1 MSSESNLT
9 SRFQKGQ
16 KKSPEE
22 IKKRE
27 ETKRV
32 NKAIKNLVYEQ
43 LKQDLL
49 NGDSAK
55 QKPYYQTFLNN
66 YLKQALKD
74 PNGRPATTIAS
85 MIFTPDIL
93 TALDASHEREMAND
107 INFALYKL
115 NEDYFQEQRDVLV
128 EINHSKK
135 ILVCCSRRAG
145 KCFGKGTKIRLFDG
159 TIKNVEDIRVGD
171 IVLDYNG
178 NPTEV
183 SSTTSGT
190 DKMYLVKDTSLSNN
204 MEFVCNEPHIL
215 TIKCSRND
223 QTRKHNSPY
232 KKGEIYDIPLVDF
245 LKLPKYE
252 QKRFS
257 LFRASIEY
265 EEKEHLIDPY
275 LLGLWLGDGNKE
287 CPRITVCGDEKDLCN
302 YLSNNYNCSI
312 SLSNGKSLNV
322 YGYYIKG
329 IKQFFKELNL
339 LYNKHIPFEYLHDS
353 KRNRLKLLAGL
364 IDSDGY
370 KPKRKNMLEFC
381 NTNKTLID
389 NVIELCNSLGFK
401 TSVRTKIP
409 TMYGKKCS
417 RCWTITIKGKLS
429 NIPNVVKRKHCE
441 DSKQDTCNNFT
452 INYLG
457 INTYYGFTLKGNK
470 RFCLEDYTVVH
481 NTEMTSGAIVK
492 SALKNP
498 GSRIIYIN
506 LTFKNAVKQIWDK
519 VIKASEDTG
528 LQIEKSSKNDGE
540 IEWVNGSS
548 LRIKGNSNNA
558 EADTLRGE
566 SKVSLVIIDEAFHQ
580 KNMEYAINEVIMP
593 FLADLGDKATILCT
607 GTPPRIPHT
616 YMEKLWSKDKTWRH
630 YHWTAENNP
639 HIPNFEKFIEEVCKA
654 KGLTKEAPFI
664 QREYYGVI
672 GAYDTE
678 AMVFK
683 NYQTYTELPASFT
696 ANRIAIGCDWGFS
709 DYNSIITVAYNT
721 QSGEA
726 YIIEEKKFNKA
737 TVTEIITEVKKS
749 YEAAKNRFGIDDI
762 QILCDTNEQSITY
775 ELYANQH
782 LPAYNAYKY
791 DKASAIAQLSDWLRS
806 GKIKVN
812 ANDIYLKDEFERT
825 LYKRDEDD
833 DSILPEIDDD
843 IFHPDAIMALLYAS
857 RTIAFDMG
865 DKWQIDGVNTGGES
879 TNKKEGW

>member
-1 MSSESNLT
+1 MNSESNLT

-49 NGDSAK
+49 NGDNAK

-74 PNGRPATTIAS
+74 PNGRPATTVAS

-145 KCFGKGTKIRLFDG
+145 K
-159 TIKNVEDIRVGD
+159 
-171 IVLDYNG
+171 
-178 NPTEV
+178 
-183 SSTTSGT
+183 S
-190 DKMYLVKDTSLSNN
+190 
-204 MEFVCNEPHIL
+204 
-215 TIKCSRND
+215 
-223 QTRKHNSPY
+223 
-232 KKGEIYDIPLVDF
+232 
-245 LKLPKYE
+245 
-252 QKRFS
+252 
-257 LFRASIEY
+257 
-265 EEKEHLIDPY
+265 
-275 LLGLWLGDGNKE
+275 
-287 CPRITVCGDEKDLCN
+287 
-302 YLSNNYNCSI
+302 
-312 SLSNGKSLNV
+312 
-322 YGYYIKG
+322 
-329 IKQFFKELNL
+329 FFC
-339 LYNKHIPFEYLHDS
+339 
-353 KRNRLKLLAGL
+353 A
-364 IDSDGY
+364 
-370 KPKRKNMLEFC
+370 
-381 NTNKTLID
+381 
-389 NVIELCNSLGFK
+389 
-401 TSVRTKIP
+401 
-409 TMYGKKCS
+409 
-417 RCWTITIKGKLS
+417 
-429 NIPNVVKRKHCE
+429 
-441 DSKQDTCNNFT
+441 
-452 INYLG
+452 
-457 INTYYGFTLKGNK
+457 
-470 RFCLEDYTVVH
+470 
-481 NTEMTSGAIVK
+481 GAIVK

-506 LTFKNAVKQIWDK
+506 LTFKNAVKQIWDN
-519 VIKASEDTG
+519 VIKASEAVG
-528 LQIEKSSKNDGE
+528 LQIDKSSKNDGE

-566 SKVSLVIIDEAFHQ
+566 SKVSLVVIDEAFHQ

-616 YMEKLWSKDKTWRH
+616 YMEKLWNNDKTWRH

-639 HIPNFEKFIEEVCKA
+639 HVPDFEKFIEEVCKA
-654 KGLTKEAPFI
+654 KGLTKDAPFI

-683 NYQTYTELPASFT
+683 NYQSYTELPTSFT

-726 YIIEEKKFNKA
+726 YVIEEKKFNKA
-737 TVTEIITEVKKS
+737 TVSEIIAEVKRS

>member
-135 ILVCCSRRAG
+135 ILVCCSSRAG
-145 KCFGKGTKIRLFDG
+145 KS
-159 TIKNVEDIRVGD
+159 
-171 IVLDYNG
+171 Y
-178 NPTEV
+178 
-183 SSTTSGT
+183 
-190 DKMYLVKDTSLSNN
+190 
-204 MEFVCNEPHIL
+204 
-215 TIKCSRND
+215 
-223 QTRKHNSPY
+223 
-232 KKGEIYDIPLVDF
+232 
-245 LKLPKYE
+245 
-252 QKRFS
+252 
-257 LFRASIEY
+257 
-265 EEKEHLIDPY
+265 
-275 LLGLWLGDGNKE
+275 
-287 CPRITVCGDEKDLCN
+287 
-302 YLSNNYNCSI
+302 
-312 SLSNGKSLNV
+312 
-322 YGYYIKG
+322 
-329 IKQFFKELNL
+329 
-339 LYNKHIPFEYLHDS
+339 
-353 KRNRLKLLAGL
+353 
-364 IDSDGY
+364 
-370 KPKRKNMLEFC
+370 FC
-381 NTNKTLID
+381 A
-389 NVIELCNSLGFK
+389 
-401 TSVRTKIP
+401 
-409 TMYGKKCS
+409 
-417 RCWTITIKGKLS
+417 
-429 NIPNVVKRKHCE
+429 
-441 DSKQDTCNNFT
+441 
-452 INYLG
+452 
-457 INTYYGFTLKGNK
+457 
-470 RFCLEDYTVVH
+470 
-481 NTEMTSGAIVK
+481 GAIVK

-506 LTFKNAVKQIWDK
+506 LTFKNAVKQIWDN

-528 LQIEKSSKNDGE
+528 LQIDKSSKNDGE

-616 YMEKLWSKDKTWRH
+616 YMEKLWSNDKTWRH

-654 KGLTKEAPFI
+654 KGLTKDAPFI

-683 NYQTYTELPASFT
+683 NYQTYTELPTSFT

-726 YIIEEKKFNKA
+726 YVIEEKKFNKA
-737 TVTEIITEVKKS
+737 TVSEIITEVKRS

>member
-1 MSSESNLT
+1 MNSESNLT
-9 SRFQKGQ
+9 SRFQKGH

-49 NGDSAK
+49 NGDNAK

-74 PNGRPATTIAS
+74 PNGRPATTVAS

-135 ILVCCSRRAG
+135 ILDCCSRRAG
-145 KCFGKGTKIRLFDG
+145 K
-159 TIKNVEDIRVGD
+159 
-171 IVLDYNG
+171 
-178 NPTEV
+178 
-183 SSTTSGT
+183 S
-190 DKMYLVKDTSLSNN
+190 
-204 MEFVCNEPHIL
+204 
-215 TIKCSRND
+215 
-223 QTRKHNSPY
+223 
-232 KKGEIYDIPLVDF
+232 
-245 LKLPKYE
+245 
-252 QKRFS
+252 
-257 LFRASIEY
+257 
-265 EEKEHLIDPY
+265 
-275 LLGLWLGDGNKE
+275 
-287 CPRITVCGDEKDLCN
+287 
-302 YLSNNYNCSI
+302 
-312 SLSNGKSLNV
+312 
-322 YGYYIKG
+322 
-329 IKQFFKELNL
+329 FFC
-339 LYNKHIPFEYLHDS
+339 
-353 KRNRLKLLAGL
+353 A
-364 IDSDGY
+364 
-370 KPKRKNMLEFC
+370 
-381 NTNKTLID
+381 
-389 NVIELCNSLGFK
+389 
-401 TSVRTKIP
+401 
-409 TMYGKKCS
+409 
-417 RCWTITIKGKLS
+417 
-429 NIPNVVKRKHCE
+429 
-441 DSKQDTCNNFT
+441 
-452 INYLG
+452 
-457 INTYYGFTLKGNK
+457 
-470 RFCLEDYTVVH
+470 
-481 NTEMTSGAIVK
+481 GAIVK

-506 LTFKNAVKQIWDK
+506 LTFKNAVKQIWDN
-519 VIKASEDTG
+519 VIKASEAVG
-528 LQIEKSSKNDGE
+528 LQIDKSSKNDGE

-566 SKVSLVIIDEAFHQ
+566 SKVSLVVIDEAFHQ

-616 YMEKLWSKDKTWRH
+616 YMEKLWNNDKTWRH

-639 HIPNFEKFIEEVCKA
+639 HVPDFEKFIEEVCKA
-654 KGLTKEAPFI
+654 KGLTKDAPFI

-683 NYQTYTELPASFT
+683 NYQSYTELPTSFT

-726 YIIEEKKFNKA
+726 YVIEEKKFNKA
-737 TVTEIITEVKKS
+737 TVSEIIAEVKRS

-833 DSILPEIDDD
+833 SILPEIDDD

>member
-85 MIFTPDIL
+85 MIFTPDVL

-145 KCFGKGTKIRLFDG
+145 KS
-159 TIKNVEDIRVGD
+159 
-171 IVLDYNG
+171 Y
-178 NPTEV
+178 
-183 SSTTSGT
+183 
-190 DKMYLVKDTSLSNN
+190 
-204 MEFVCNEPHIL
+204 
-215 TIKCSRND
+215 
-223 QTRKHNSPY
+223 
-232 KKGEIYDIPLVDF
+232 
-245 LKLPKYE
+245 
-252 QKRFS
+252 
-257 LFRASIEY
+257 
-265 EEKEHLIDPY
+265 
-275 LLGLWLGDGNKE
+275 
-287 CPRITVCGDEKDLCN
+287 
-302 YLSNNYNCSI
+302 
-312 SLSNGKSLNV
+312 
-322 YGYYIKG
+322 
-329 IKQFFKELNL
+329 
-339 LYNKHIPFEYLHDS
+339 
-353 KRNRLKLLAGL
+353 
-364 IDSDGY
+364 
-370 KPKRKNMLEFC
+370 FC
-381 NTNKTLID
+381 A
-389 NVIELCNSLGFK
+389 
-401 TSVRTKIP
+401 
-409 TMYGKKCS
+409 
-417 RCWTITIKGKLS
+417 
-429 NIPNVVKRKHCE
+429 
-441 DSKQDTCNNFT
+441 
-452 INYLG
+452 
-457 INTYYGFTLKGNK
+457 
-470 RFCLEDYTVVH
+470 
-481 NTEMTSGAIVK
+481 GAIVK

-506 LTFKNAVKQIWDK
+506 LTFKNAVKQIWDN
-519 VIKASEDTG
+519 VIKASEAVG
-528 LQIEKSSKNDGE
+528 LQIDKSSKNDGE

-566 SKVSLVIIDEAFHQ
+566 SKVSLVVIDEAFHQ

-616 YMEKLWSKDKTWRH
+616 YMEKLWSNDKTWRH

-639 HIPNFEKFIEEVCKA
+639 HVPDFEKFIEEVCKA
-654 KGLTKEAPFI
+654 KGLTKDAPFI

-683 NYQTYTELPASFT
+683 NYQTYTELPTSFT

-726 YIIEEKKFNKA
+726 YVIEEKKFNKA
-737 TVTEIITEVKKS
+737 TVSEIITEVKRS

>member
-1 MSSESNLT
+1 MNSENNLT

-74 PNGRPATTIAS
+74 PNGRPATTVAS

-145 KCFGKGTKIRLFDG
+145 KS
-159 TIKNVEDIRVGD
+159 
-171 IVLDYNG
+171 Y
-178 NPTEV
+178 
-183 SSTTSGT
+183 
-190 DKMYLVKDTSLSNN
+190 
-204 MEFVCNEPHIL
+204 
-215 TIKCSRND
+215 
-223 QTRKHNSPY
+223 
-232 KKGEIYDIPLVDF
+232 
-245 LKLPKYE
+245 
-252 QKRFS
+252 
-257 LFRASIEY
+257 
-265 EEKEHLIDPY
+265 
-275 LLGLWLGDGNKE
+275 
-287 CPRITVCGDEKDLCN
+287 
-302 YLSNNYNCSI
+302 
-312 SLSNGKSLNV
+312 
-322 YGYYIKG
+322 
-329 IKQFFKELNL
+329 
-339 LYNKHIPFEYLHDS
+339 
-353 KRNRLKLLAGL
+353 
-364 IDSDGY
+364 
-370 KPKRKNMLEFC
+370 FC
-381 NTNKTLID
+381 A
-389 NVIELCNSLGFK
+389 
-401 TSVRTKIP
+401 
-409 TMYGKKCS
+409 
-417 RCWTITIKGKLS
+417 
-429 NIPNVVKRKHCE
+429 
-441 DSKQDTCNNFT
+441 
-452 INYLG
+452 
-457 INTYYGFTLKGNK
+457 
-470 RFCLEDYTVVH
+470 
-481 NTEMTSGAIVK
+481 GAIVK

-506 LTFKNAVKQIWDK
+506 LTFKNAVKQIWDN
-519 VIKASEDTG
+519 VIKASEAVG
-528 LQIEKSSKNDGE
+528 LQIDKSSKNDGE

-616 YMEKLWSKDKTWRH
+616 YMEKLWSNDKTWRH

-639 HIPNFEKFIEEVCKA
+639 HVPDFEKFIEEVCKA
-654 KGLTKEAPFI
+654 KGLTKDAPFI

-683 NYQTYTELPASFT
+683 NYQSYTELPTSFT

-726 YIIEEKKFNKA
+726 YVIEEKKFNKA
-737 TVTEIITEVKKS
+737 TVSEIITEVKRS

>member
-1 MSSESNLT
+1 MSSENNLT

-74 PNGRPATTIAS
+74 PNGRPATTVAS

-145 KCFGKGTKIRLFDG
+145 KS
-159 TIKNVEDIRVGD
+159 
-171 IVLDYNG
+171 Y
-178 NPTEV
+178 
-183 SSTTSGT
+183 
-190 DKMYLVKDTSLSNN
+190 
-204 MEFVCNEPHIL
+204 
-215 TIKCSRND
+215 
-223 QTRKHNSPY
+223 
-232 KKGEIYDIPLVDF
+232 
-245 LKLPKYE
+245 
-252 QKRFS
+252 
-257 LFRASIEY
+257 
-265 EEKEHLIDPY
+265 
-275 LLGLWLGDGNKE
+275 
-287 CPRITVCGDEKDLCN
+287 
-302 YLSNNYNCSI
+302 
-312 SLSNGKSLNV
+312 
-322 YGYYIKG
+322 
-329 IKQFFKELNL
+329 
-339 LYNKHIPFEYLHDS
+339 
-353 KRNRLKLLAGL
+353 
-364 IDSDGY
+364 
-370 KPKRKNMLEFC
+370 FC
-381 NTNKTLID
+381 A
-389 NVIELCNSLGFK
+389 
-401 TSVRTKIP
+401 
-409 TMYGKKCS
+409 
-417 RCWTITIKGKLS
+417 
-429 NIPNVVKRKHCE
+429 
-441 DSKQDTCNNFT
+441 
-452 INYLG
+452 
-457 INTYYGFTLKGNK
+457 
-470 RFCLEDYTVVH
+470 
-481 NTEMTSGAIVK
+481 GAIVK

-506 LTFKNAVKQIWDK
+506 LTFKNAVKQIWDN
-519 VIKASEDTG
+519 VIKASEAVG
-528 LQIEKSSKNDGE
+528 LQIDKSSKNDGE

-616 YMEKLWSKDKTWRH
+616 YMEKLWSNDKTWRH

-639 HIPNFEKFIEEVCKA
+639 HVPDFEKFIEEVCKA
-654 KGLTKEAPFI
+654 KGLTKDAPFI

-683 NYQTYTELPASFT
+683 NYQSYTELPTSFT

-726 YIIEEKKFNKA
+726 YVIEEKKFNKA
-737 TVTEIITEVKKS
+737 TVSEIITEVKRS

-865 DKWQIDGVNTGGES
+865 DKWQIDGVNTGVES

>member
-145 KCFGKGTKIRLFDG
+145 KS
-159 TIKNVEDIRVGD
+159 
-171 IVLDYNG
+171 Y
-178 NPTEV
+178 
-183 SSTTSGT
+183 
-190 DKMYLVKDTSLSNN
+190 
-204 MEFVCNEPHIL
+204 
-215 TIKCSRND
+215 
-223 QTRKHNSPY
+223 
-232 KKGEIYDIPLVDF
+232 
-245 LKLPKYE
+245 
-252 QKRFS
+252 
-257 LFRASIEY
+257 
-265 EEKEHLIDPY
+265 
-275 LLGLWLGDGNKE
+275 
-287 CPRITVCGDEKDLCN
+287 
-302 YLSNNYNCSI
+302 
-312 SLSNGKSLNV
+312 
-322 YGYYIKG
+322 
-329 IKQFFKELNL
+329 
-339 LYNKHIPFEYLHDS
+339 
-353 KRNRLKLLAGL
+353 
-364 IDSDGY
+364 
-370 KPKRKNMLEFC
+370 FC
-381 NTNKTLID
+381 A
-389 NVIELCNSLGFK
+389 
-401 TSVRTKIP
+401 
-409 TMYGKKCS
+409 
-417 RCWTITIKGKLS
+417 
-429 NIPNVVKRKHCE
+429 
-441 DSKQDTCNNFT
+441 
-452 INYLG
+452 
-457 INTYYGFTLKGNK
+457 
-470 RFCLEDYTVVH
+470 
-481 NTEMTSGAIVK
+481 GAIVK

-506 LTFKNAVKQIWDK
+506 LTFKNAVKQIWDN

-528 LQIEKSSKNDGE
+528 LQIDKSSKNDGE

-566 SKVSLVIIDEAFHQ
+566 SKVSLVVIDEAFHQ

-616 YMEKLWSKDKTWRH
+616 YMEKLWSNDKTWRH

-654 KGLTKEAPFI
+654 KGLTKDAPFI

-683 NYQTYTELPASFT
+683 NYQTYTELPTSFT

-726 YIIEEKKFNKA
+726 YVIEEKKFNKA
-737 TVTEIITEVKKS
+737 TVSEIITEVKRS

>member
-85 MIFTPDIL
+85 MIFTPDVL

-145 KCFGKGTKIRLFDG
+145 KSYFC
-159 TIKNVEDIRVGD
+159 
-171 IVLDYNG
+171 
-178 NPTEV
+178 
-183 SSTTSGT
+183 
-190 DKMYLVKDTSLSNN
+190 
-204 MEFVCNEPHIL
+204 
-215 TIKCSRND
+215 
-223 QTRKHNSPY
+223 
-232 KKGEIYDIPLVDF
+232 
-245 LKLPKYE
+245 
-252 QKRFS
+252 
-257 LFRASIEY
+257 
-265 EEKEHLIDPY
+265 
-275 LLGLWLGDGNKE
+275 
-287 CPRITVCGDEKDLCN
+287 
-302 YLSNNYNCSI
+302 
-312 SLSNGKSLNV
+312 
-322 YGYYIKG
+322 
-329 IKQFFKELNL
+329 
-339 LYNKHIPFEYLHDS
+339 
-353 KRNRLKLLAGL
+353 AGA
-364 IDSDGY
+364 
-370 KPKRKNMLEFC
+370 
-381 NTNKTLID
+381 
-389 NVIELCNSLGFK
+389 V
-401 TSVRTKIP
+401 
-409 TMYGKKCS
+409 
-417 RCWTITIKGKLS
+417 
-429 NIPNVVKRKHCE
+429 
-441 DSKQDTCNNFT
+441 
-452 INYLG
+452 
-457 INTYYGFTLKGNK
+457 
-470 RFCLEDYTVVH
+470 
-481 NTEMTSGAIVK
+481 VK

-506 LTFKNAVKQIWDK
+506 LTFKNAVKQIWDN
-519 VIKASEDTG
+519 VIKASEAVG
-528 LQIEKSSKNDGE
+528 LQIDKSSKNDGE

-566 SKVSLVIIDEAFHQ
+566 SKVSLVVIDEAFHQ

-616 YMEKLWSKDKTWRH
+616 YMEKLWSNDKTWRH

-639 HIPNFEKFIEEVCKA
+639 HIPDFEKFIEEVCEA
-654 KGLTKEAPFI
+654 KGLTKDAPFI

-683 NYQTYTELPASFT
+683 NYQTYTELPTSFT

-726 YIIEEKKFNKA
+726 YVIEEKKFNKA
-737 TVTEIITEVKKS
+737 TVSEIITEVKRS

-775 ELYANQH
+775 ELYANQN

>member
-1 MSSESNLT
+1 MSSENNLT

-49 NGDSAK
+49 NGDNAK

-115 NEDYFQEQRDVLV
+115 NENYFQEQRDVLV

-145 KCFGKGTKIRLFDG
+145 K
-159 TIKNVEDIRVGD
+159 
-171 IVLDYNG
+171 
-178 NPTEV
+178 
-183 SSTTSGT
+183 S
-190 DKMYLVKDTSLSNN
+190 
-204 MEFVCNEPHIL
+204 
-215 TIKCSRND
+215 
-223 QTRKHNSPY
+223 
-232 KKGEIYDIPLVDF
+232 
-245 LKLPKYE
+245 
-252 QKRFS
+252 
-257 LFRASIEY
+257 
-265 EEKEHLIDPY
+265 
-275 LLGLWLGDGNKE
+275 
-287 CPRITVCGDEKDLCN
+287 
-302 YLSNNYNCSI
+302 
-312 SLSNGKSLNV
+312 
-322 YGYYIKG
+322 
-329 IKQFFKELNL
+329 FFC
-339 LYNKHIPFEYLHDS
+339 
-353 KRNRLKLLAGL
+353 A
-364 IDSDGY
+364 
-370 KPKRKNMLEFC
+370 
-381 NTNKTLID
+381 
-389 NVIELCNSLGFK
+389 
-401 TSVRTKIP
+401 
-409 TMYGKKCS
+409 
-417 RCWTITIKGKLS
+417 
-429 NIPNVVKRKHCE
+429 
-441 DSKQDTCNNFT
+441 
-452 INYLG
+452 
-457 INTYYGFTLKGNK
+457 
-470 RFCLEDYTVVH
+470 
-481 NTEMTSGAIVK
+481 GAIVK

-506 LTFKNAVKQIWDK
+506 LTFKNAIKQIWDH
-519 VIKASEDTG
+519 VIKASEAVG
-528 LQIEKSSKNDGE
+528 LQIDKSSKNDGE

-548 LRIKGNSNNA
+548 LRIKGNGNNG

-566 SKVSLVIIDEAFHQ
+566 SKVSLVVIDEAFHQ

-593 FLADLGDKATILCT
+593 FLVDLGDKSTILCT

-616 YMEKLWSKDKTWRH
+616 YMEKLWNNDKSWRH
-630 YHWTAENNP
+630 YHWTGSNNP
-639 HIPNFEKFIEEVCKA
+639 YISDFEKFIEEEVCKP
-654 KGLTKEAPFI
+654 KGLTKDAPFV

-683 NYQTYTELPASFT
+683 NYQSYTELPTSFT

-726 YIIEEKKFNKA
+726 YVIEEKKFNKA
-737 TVTEIITEVKKS
+737 TVSEIITEVKRS

-775 ELYANQH
+775 DLYANQH

-825 LYKRDEDD
+825 LYKRDEND

>member
-145 KCFGKGTKIRLFDG
+145 KS
-159 TIKNVEDIRVGD
+159 
-171 IVLDYNG
+171 Y
-178 NPTEV
+178 
-183 SSTTSGT
+183 
-190 DKMYLVKDTSLSNN
+190 
-204 MEFVCNEPHIL
+204 
-215 TIKCSRND
+215 
-223 QTRKHNSPY
+223 
-232 KKGEIYDIPLVDF
+232 
-245 LKLPKYE
+245 
-252 QKRFS
+252 
-257 LFRASIEY
+257 
-265 EEKEHLIDPY
+265 
-275 LLGLWLGDGNKE
+275 
-287 CPRITVCGDEKDLCN
+287 
-302 YLSNNYNCSI
+302 
-312 SLSNGKSLNV
+312 
-322 YGYYIKG
+322 
-329 IKQFFKELNL
+329 
-339 LYNKHIPFEYLHDS
+339 
-353 KRNRLKLLAGL
+353 
-364 IDSDGY
+364 
-370 KPKRKNMLEFC
+370 FC
-381 NTNKTLID
+381 A
-389 NVIELCNSLGFK
+389 
-401 TSVRTKIP
+401 
-409 TMYGKKCS
+409 
-417 RCWTITIKGKLS
+417 
-429 NIPNVVKRKHCE
+429 
-441 DSKQDTCNNFT
+441 
-452 INYLG
+452 
-457 INTYYGFTLKGNK
+457 
-470 RFCLEDYTVVH
+470 
-481 NTEMTSGAIVK
+481 GAIVK

-506 LTFKNAVKQIWDK
+506 LTFKNAVKQIWDN
-519 VIKASEDTG
+519 VIKASEYTG
-528 LQIEKSSKNDGE
+528 LQIDKSSKNDGE

-616 YMEKLWSKDKTWRH
+616 YMEKLWSNDKTWRH

-654 KGLTKEAPFI
+654 KGLTKDAPFI

-683 NYQTYTELPASFT
+683 NYQTYTELPTSFT

-726 YIIEEKKFNKA
+726 YVIEEKKFNKA
-737 TVTEIITEVKKS
+737 TVSEIITEVKRS

-843 IFHPDAIMALLYAS
+843 IFHPDAVMALLYAS

>member
-85 MIFTPDIL
+85 MIFTPDVL

-145 KCFGKGTKIRLFDG
+145 KSYFC
-159 TIKNVEDIRVGD
+159 
-171 IVLDYNG
+171 
-178 NPTEV
+178 
-183 SSTTSGT
+183 
-190 DKMYLVKDTSLSNN
+190 
-204 MEFVCNEPHIL
+204 
-215 TIKCSRND
+215 
-223 QTRKHNSPY
+223 
-232 KKGEIYDIPLVDF
+232 
-245 LKLPKYE
+245 
-252 QKRFS
+252 
-257 LFRASIEY
+257 
-265 EEKEHLIDPY
+265 
-275 LLGLWLGDGNKE
+275 
-287 CPRITVCGDEKDLCN
+287 
-302 YLSNNYNCSI
+302 
-312 SLSNGKSLNV
+312 
-322 YGYYIKG
+322 
-329 IKQFFKELNL
+329 
-339 LYNKHIPFEYLHDS
+339 
-353 KRNRLKLLAGL
+353 AGA
-364 IDSDGY
+364 
-370 KPKRKNMLEFC
+370 
-381 NTNKTLID
+381 
-389 NVIELCNSLGFK
+389 V
-401 TSVRTKIP
+401 
-409 TMYGKKCS
+409 
-417 RCWTITIKGKLS
+417 
-429 NIPNVVKRKHCE
+429 
-441 DSKQDTCNNFT
+441 
-452 INYLG
+452 
-457 INTYYGFTLKGNK
+457 
-470 RFCLEDYTVVH
+470 
-481 NTEMTSGAIVK
+481 VK

-506 LTFKNAVKQIWDK
+506 LTFKNAVKQIWDN
-519 VIKASEDTG
+519 VIKASEAVG
-528 LQIEKSSKNDGE
+528 LQIDKSSKNDGE

-566 SKVSLVIIDEAFHQ
+566 SKVSLVVIDEAFHQ

-616 YMEKLWSKDKTWRH
+616 YMEKLWSNDKTWRH

-639 HIPNFEKFIEEVCKA
+639 HIPNFEKFIEEVCEA
-654 KGLTKEAPFI
+654 KGLTKDAPFI

-683 NYQTYTELPASFT
+683 NYQTYTELPTSFT

-726 YIIEEKKFNKA
+726 YVIEEKKFNKA
-737 TVTEIITEVKKS
+737 TVSEIITEVKRS
-749 YEAAKNRFGIDDI
+749 YETAKNRFGIDDI

>member
-145 KCFGKGTKIRLFDG
+145 KS
-159 TIKNVEDIRVGD
+159 
-171 IVLDYNG
+171 Y
-178 NPTEV
+178 
-183 SSTTSGT
+183 
-190 DKMYLVKDTSLSNN
+190 
-204 MEFVCNEPHIL
+204 
-215 TIKCSRND
+215 
-223 QTRKHNSPY
+223 
-232 KKGEIYDIPLVDF
+232 
-245 LKLPKYE
+245 
-252 QKRFS
+252 
-257 LFRASIEY
+257 
-265 EEKEHLIDPY
+265 
-275 LLGLWLGDGNKE
+275 
-287 CPRITVCGDEKDLCN
+287 
-302 YLSNNYNCSI
+302 
-312 SLSNGKSLNV
+312 
-322 YGYYIKG
+322 
-329 IKQFFKELNL
+329 
-339 LYNKHIPFEYLHDS
+339 
-353 KRNRLKLLAGL
+353 
-364 IDSDGY
+364 
-370 KPKRKNMLEFC
+370 FC
-381 NTNKTLID
+381 A
-389 NVIELCNSLGFK
+389 
-401 TSVRTKIP
+401 
-409 TMYGKKCS
+409 
-417 RCWTITIKGKLS
+417 
-429 NIPNVVKRKHCE
+429 
-441 DSKQDTCNNFT
+441 
-452 INYLG
+452 
-457 INTYYGFTLKGNK
+457 
-470 RFCLEDYTVVH
+470 
-481 NTEMTSGAIVK
+481 GAIVK

-506 LTFKNAVKQIWDK
+506 LTFKNAVKQVWDN
-519 VIKASEDTG
+519 VIKASEYTG
-528 LQIEKSSKNDGE
+528 LQIDKSSKNDGE

-566 SKVSLVIIDEAFHQ
+566 SKVSLVVIDEAFHQ

-616 YMEKLWSKDKTWRH
+616 YMEKLWSNDKTWRH
-630 YHWTAENNP
+630 YQWTAENNP
-639 HIPNFEKFIEEVCKA
+639 HIPNFEKFVEEVCKA
-654 KGLTKEAPFI
+654 KGLTKDAPFI

-683 NYQTYTELPASFT
+683 NYQTYTELPTSFT

-726 YIIEEKKFNKA
+726 YVIEEKKFNKA
-737 TVTEIITEVKKS
+737 TVSEIITEVKRS

>member
-145 KCFGKGTKIRLFDG
+145 KS
-159 TIKNVEDIRVGD
+159 
-171 IVLDYNG
+171 Y
-178 NPTEV
+178 
-183 SSTTSGT
+183 
-190 DKMYLVKDTSLSNN
+190 
-204 MEFVCNEPHIL
+204 
-215 TIKCSRND
+215 
-223 QTRKHNSPY
+223 
-232 KKGEIYDIPLVDF
+232 
-245 LKLPKYE
+245 
-252 QKRFS
+252 
-257 LFRASIEY
+257 
-265 EEKEHLIDPY
+265 
-275 LLGLWLGDGNKE
+275 
-287 CPRITVCGDEKDLCN
+287 
-302 YLSNNYNCSI
+302 
-312 SLSNGKSLNV
+312 
-322 YGYYIKG
+322 
-329 IKQFFKELNL
+329 
-339 LYNKHIPFEYLHDS
+339 
-353 KRNRLKLLAGL
+353 
-364 IDSDGY
+364 
-370 KPKRKNMLEFC
+370 FC
-381 NTNKTLID
+381 A
-389 NVIELCNSLGFK
+389 
-401 TSVRTKIP
+401 
-409 TMYGKKCS
+409 
-417 RCWTITIKGKLS
+417 
-429 NIPNVVKRKHCE
+429 
-441 DSKQDTCNNFT
+441 
-452 INYLG
+452 
-457 INTYYGFTLKGNK
+457 
-470 RFCLEDYTVVH
+470 
-481 NTEMTSGAIVK
+481 GAIVK

-506 LTFKNAVKQIWDK
+506 LTFKNAVKQIWDN
-519 VIKASEDTG
+519 VIKASEYTG
-528 LQIEKSSKNDGE
+528 LQIDKSSKNDGE

-566 SKVSLVIIDEAFHQ
+566 SKVSLVVIDEAFHQ

-616 YMEKLWSKDKTWRH
+616 YMEKLWSNDKTWRH

-639 HIPNFEKFIEEVCKA
+639 HVPNFEKFIEEVCKA
-654 KGLTKEAPFI
+654 KGLTKDAPFI

-683 NYQTYTELPASFT
+683 NYQTYTELPTSFT

-726 YIIEEKKFNKA
+726 YVIEEKKFNKA
-737 TVTEIITEVKKS
+737 TVSDIITEVKRS

>member
-74 PNGRPATTIAS
+74 PNGRPATTVAS

-145 KCFGKGTKIRLFDG
+145 KS
-159 TIKNVEDIRVGD
+159 
-171 IVLDYNG
+171 Y
-178 NPTEV
+178 
-183 SSTTSGT
+183 
-190 DKMYLVKDTSLSNN
+190 
-204 MEFVCNEPHIL
+204 
-215 TIKCSRND
+215 
-223 QTRKHNSPY
+223 
-232 KKGEIYDIPLVDF
+232 
-245 LKLPKYE
+245 
-252 QKRFS
+252 
-257 LFRASIEY
+257 
-265 EEKEHLIDPY
+265 
-275 LLGLWLGDGNKE
+275 
-287 CPRITVCGDEKDLCN
+287 
-302 YLSNNYNCSI
+302 
-312 SLSNGKSLNV
+312 
-322 YGYYIKG
+322 
-329 IKQFFKELNL
+329 
-339 LYNKHIPFEYLHDS
+339 
-353 KRNRLKLLAGL
+353 
-364 IDSDGY
+364 
-370 KPKRKNMLEFC
+370 FC
-381 NTNKTLID
+381 A
-389 NVIELCNSLGFK
+389 
-401 TSVRTKIP
+401 
-409 TMYGKKCS
+409 
-417 RCWTITIKGKLS
+417 
-429 NIPNVVKRKHCE
+429 
-441 DSKQDTCNNFT
+441 
-452 INYLG
+452 
-457 INTYYGFTLKGNK
+457 
-470 RFCLEDYTVVH
+470 
-481 NTEMTSGAIVK
+481 GAIVK

-506 LTFKNAVKQIWDK
+506 LTFKNAVKQIWDN
-519 VIKASEDTG
+519 VIKASEETG
-528 LQIEKSSKNDGE
+528 LQIDKSSKNDGE

-566 SKVSLVIIDEAFHQ
+566 SKVSLVVIDEAFHQ

-593 FLADLGDKATILCT
+593 FLADLGDRATILCT

-616 YMEKLWSKDKTWRH
+616 YMEKLWSNDKTWRH

-639 HIPNFEKFIEEVCKA
+639 HIPDFEKFIEEVCKA
-654 KGLTKEAPFI
+654 KGLTKDAPFI

-683 NYQTYTELPASFT
+683 NYQTYTELPVSFT

-726 YIIEEKKFNKA
+726 YVIEEKKFNKA
-737 TVTEIITEVKKS
+737 TVSEIITEVKRS

>member
-145 KCFGKGTKIRLFDG
+145 KS
-159 TIKNVEDIRVGD
+159 
-171 IVLDYNG
+171 Y
-178 NPTEV
+178 
-183 SSTTSGT
+183 
-190 DKMYLVKDTSLSNN
+190 
-204 MEFVCNEPHIL
+204 
-215 TIKCSRND
+215 
-223 QTRKHNSPY
+223 
-232 KKGEIYDIPLVDF
+232 
-245 LKLPKYE
+245 
-252 QKRFS
+252 
-257 LFRASIEY
+257 
-265 EEKEHLIDPY
+265 
-275 LLGLWLGDGNKE
+275 
-287 CPRITVCGDEKDLCN
+287 
-302 YLSNNYNCSI
+302 
-312 SLSNGKSLNV
+312 
-322 YGYYIKG
+322 
-329 IKQFFKELNL
+329 
-339 LYNKHIPFEYLHDS
+339 
-353 KRNRLKLLAGL
+353 
-364 IDSDGY
+364 
-370 KPKRKNMLEFC
+370 FC
-381 NTNKTLID
+381 A
-389 NVIELCNSLGFK
+389 
-401 TSVRTKIP
+401 
-409 TMYGKKCS
+409 
-417 RCWTITIKGKLS
+417 
-429 NIPNVVKRKHCE
+429 
-441 DSKQDTCNNFT
+441 
-452 INYLG
+452 
-457 INTYYGFTLKGNK
+457 
-470 RFCLEDYTVVH
+470 
-481 NTEMTSGAIVK
+481 GAIVK

-506 LTFKNAVKQIWDK
+506 LTFKNAVKQIWDN
-519 VIKASEDTG
+519 VIKASEAVG
-528 LQIEKSSKNDGE
+528 LQIDKSSKNDGE

-566 SKVSLVIIDEAFHQ
+566 SKVSLVVIDEAFHQ

-616 YMEKLWSKDKTWRH
+616 YMEKLWSNDKTWRH

-654 KGLTKEAPFI
+654 KGLTKDAPFI

-683 NYQTYTELPASFT
+683 NYQTYTELPTSFT

-726 YIIEEKKFNKA
+726 YVIEEKKFNKA
-737 TVTEIITEVKKS
+737 TVSEIITEVKRS
-749 YEAAKNRFGIDDI
+749 YETAKNRFGIDDI

>member
-49 NGDSAK
+49 NGDSVK

-145 KCFGKGTKIRLFDG
+145 KS
-159 TIKNVEDIRVGD
+159 
-171 IVLDYNG
+171 Y
-178 NPTEV
+178 
-183 SSTTSGT
+183 
-190 DKMYLVKDTSLSNN
+190 
-204 MEFVCNEPHIL
+204 
-215 TIKCSRND
+215 
-223 QTRKHNSPY
+223 
-232 KKGEIYDIPLVDF
+232 
-245 LKLPKYE
+245 
-252 QKRFS
+252 
-257 LFRASIEY
+257 
-265 EEKEHLIDPY
+265 
-275 LLGLWLGDGNKE
+275 
-287 CPRITVCGDEKDLCN
+287 
-302 YLSNNYNCSI
+302 
-312 SLSNGKSLNV
+312 
-322 YGYYIKG
+322 
-329 IKQFFKELNL
+329 
-339 LYNKHIPFEYLHDS
+339 
-353 KRNRLKLLAGL
+353 
-364 IDSDGY
+364 
-370 KPKRKNMLEFC
+370 FC
-381 NTNKTLID
+381 A
-389 NVIELCNSLGFK
+389 
-401 TSVRTKIP
+401 
-409 TMYGKKCS
+409 
-417 RCWTITIKGKLS
+417 
-429 NIPNVVKRKHCE
+429 
-441 DSKQDTCNNFT
+441 
-452 INYLG
+452 
-457 INTYYGFTLKGNK
+457 
-470 RFCLEDYTVVH
+470 
-481 NTEMTSGAIVK
+481 GAIVK

-506 LTFKNAVKQIWDK
+506 LTFKNAVKQIWDNI
-519 VIKASEDTG
+519 IKASEETG
-528 LQIEKSSKNDGE
+528 LQIDKSSKNDGE

-566 SKVSLVIIDEAFHQ
+566 SKVSLVVIDEAFHQ

-616 YMEKLWSKDKTWRH
+616 YMEKLWSNDKTWRH

-639 HIPNFEKFIEEVCKA
+639 HIPDFEKFIEEVCKA
-654 KGLTKEAPFI
+654 KGLTKDAPFI

-683 NYQTYTELPASFT
+683 NYQTYTELPTSFT

-726 YIIEEKKFNKA
+726 YVIEEKKFNKA
-737 TVTEIITEVKKS
+737 TVSEIITEVKRS

-806 GKIKVN
+806 GKIKIN

>member
-145 KCFGKGTKIRLFDG
+145 KS
-159 TIKNVEDIRVGD
+159 
-171 IVLDYNG
+171 Y
-178 NPTEV
+178 
-183 SSTTSGT
+183 
-190 DKMYLVKDTSLSNN
+190 
-204 MEFVCNEPHIL
+204 
-215 TIKCSRND
+215 
-223 QTRKHNSPY
+223 
-232 KKGEIYDIPLVDF
+232 
-245 LKLPKYE
+245 
-252 QKRFS
+252 
-257 LFRASIEY
+257 
-265 EEKEHLIDPY
+265 
-275 LLGLWLGDGNKE
+275 
-287 CPRITVCGDEKDLCN
+287 
-302 YLSNNYNCSI
+302 
-312 SLSNGKSLNV
+312 
-322 YGYYIKG
+322 
-329 IKQFFKELNL
+329 
-339 LYNKHIPFEYLHDS
+339 
-353 KRNRLKLLAGL
+353 
-364 IDSDGY
+364 
-370 KPKRKNMLEFC
+370 FC
-381 NTNKTLID
+381 A
-389 NVIELCNSLGFK
+389 
-401 TSVRTKIP
+401 
-409 TMYGKKCS
+409 
-417 RCWTITIKGKLS
+417 
-429 NIPNVVKRKHCE
+429 
-441 DSKQDTCNNFT
+441 
-452 INYLG
+452 
-457 INTYYGFTLKGNK
+457 
-470 RFCLEDYTVVH
+470 
-481 NTEMTSGAIVK
+481 GAIVK

-506 LTFKNAVKQIWDK
+506 LTFKNAVKQVWDN

-528 LQIEKSSKNDGE
+528 LQIDKSSKNDGE

-616 YMEKLWSKDKTWRH
+616 YMEKLWSNDKTWRH

-654 KGLTKEAPFI
+654 KGLTKDAPFI

-683 NYQTYTELPASFT
+683 NYQTYTELPTSFT
-696 ANRIAIGCDWGFS
+696 ANRIAIGCYWGFS

-726 YIIEEKKFNKA
+726 YVIEEKKFNKA
-737 TVTEIITEVKKS
+737 TVSEIITEVKRS

>member
-145 KCFGKGTKIRLFDG
+145 KS
-159 TIKNVEDIRVGD
+159 
-171 IVLDYNG
+171 Y
-178 NPTEV
+178 
-183 SSTTSGT
+183 
-190 DKMYLVKDTSLSNN
+190 
-204 MEFVCNEPHIL
+204 
-215 TIKCSRND
+215 
-223 QTRKHNSPY
+223 
-232 KKGEIYDIPLVDF
+232 
-245 LKLPKYE
+245 
-252 QKRFS
+252 
-257 LFRASIEY
+257 
-265 EEKEHLIDPY
+265 
-275 LLGLWLGDGNKE
+275 
-287 CPRITVCGDEKDLCN
+287 
-302 YLSNNYNCSI
+302 
-312 SLSNGKSLNV
+312 
-322 YGYYIKG
+322 
-329 IKQFFKELNL
+329 
-339 LYNKHIPFEYLHDS
+339 
-353 KRNRLKLLAGL
+353 
-364 IDSDGY
+364 
-370 KPKRKNMLEFC
+370 FC
-381 NTNKTLID
+381 A
-389 NVIELCNSLGFK
+389 
-401 TSVRTKIP
+401 
-409 TMYGKKCS
+409 
-417 RCWTITIKGKLS
+417 
-429 NIPNVVKRKHCE
+429 
-441 DSKQDTCNNFT
+441 
-452 INYLG
+452 
-457 INTYYGFTLKGNK
+457 
-470 RFCLEDYTVVH
+470 
-481 NTEMTSGAIVK
+481 GAIVK

-506 LTFKNAVKQIWDK
+506 LTFKNAVKQIWDN
-519 VIKASEDTG
+519 VIKASEEVG
-528 LQIEKSSKNDGE
+528 LQIDKSSKNDGE

-566 SKVSLVIIDEAFHQ
+566 SKVSLVVIDEAFHQ

-616 YMEKLWSKDKTWRH
+616 YMEKLWSNDKTWRH

-639 HIPNFEKFIEEVCKA
+639 HIPNFEKFIEEVCEA
-654 KGLTKEAPFI
+654 KGLTKDAPFI

-683 NYQTYTELPASFT
+683 NYQTYTELPTSFT

-726 YIIEEKKFNKA
+726 YVIEEKKFNKA
-737 TVTEIITEVKKS
+737 TVSEIITEVKKS
-749 YEAAKNRFGIDDI
+749 YETAKNRFGIDDI

>member
-49 NGDSAK
+49 NGDNAK

-74 PNGRPATTIAS
+74 PNGRPASTVAS
-85 MIFTPDIL
+85 MIFTPDVL

-145 KCFGKGTKIRLFDG
+145 KS
-159 TIKNVEDIRVGD
+159 
-171 IVLDYNG
+171 Y
-178 NPTEV
+178 
-183 SSTTSGT
+183 
-190 DKMYLVKDTSLSNN
+190 
-204 MEFVCNEPHIL
+204 
-215 TIKCSRND
+215 
-223 QTRKHNSPY
+223 
-232 KKGEIYDIPLVDF
+232 
-245 LKLPKYE
+245 
-252 QKRFS
+252 
-257 LFRASIEY
+257 
-265 EEKEHLIDPY
+265 
-275 LLGLWLGDGNKE
+275 
-287 CPRITVCGDEKDLCN
+287 
-302 YLSNNYNCSI
+302 
-312 SLSNGKSLNV
+312 
-322 YGYYIKG
+322 
-329 IKQFFKELNL
+329 
-339 LYNKHIPFEYLHDS
+339 
-353 KRNRLKLLAGL
+353 
-364 IDSDGY
+364 
-370 KPKRKNMLEFC
+370 FC
-381 NTNKTLID
+381 A
-389 NVIELCNSLGFK
+389 
-401 TSVRTKIP
+401 
-409 TMYGKKCS
+409 
-417 RCWTITIKGKLS
+417 
-429 NIPNVVKRKHCE
+429 
-441 DSKQDTCNNFT
+441 
-452 INYLG
+452 
-457 INTYYGFTLKGNK
+457 
-470 RFCLEDYTVVH
+470 
-481 NTEMTSGAIVK
+481 GAIVK

-506 LTFKNAVKQIWDK
+506 LTFKNAVKQIWDN
-519 VIKASEDTG
+519 VIKASEETG
-528 LQIEKSSKNDGE
+528 LQIDKSSKNDGE

-566 SKVSLVIIDEAFHQ
+566 SKVSLVVIDEAFHQ

-616 YMEKLWSKDKTWRH
+616 YMEKLWSNDKTWRH

-639 HIPNFEKFIEEVCKA
+639 HIPDFEKFIEEVCKA
-654 KGLTKEAPFI
+654 KGLTKDAPFI

-683 NYQTYTELPASFT
+683 NYQTYTELPTSFT

-726 YIIEEKKFNKA
+726 YVIEEKKFNKA
-737 TVTEIITEVKKS
+737 TVSEIITEVKRS

>member
-1 MSSESNLT
+1 MSSENNLT

-49 NGDSAK
+49 NGDNAK

-74 PNGRPATTIAS
+74 PNGRPATTVAS

-145 KCFGKGTKIRLFDG
+145 KS
-159 TIKNVEDIRVGD
+159 
-171 IVLDYNG
+171 Y
-178 NPTEV
+178 
-183 SSTTSGT
+183 
-190 DKMYLVKDTSLSNN
+190 
-204 MEFVCNEPHIL
+204 
-215 TIKCSRND
+215 
-223 QTRKHNSPY
+223 
-232 KKGEIYDIPLVDF
+232 
-245 LKLPKYE
+245 
-252 QKRFS
+252 
-257 LFRASIEY
+257 
-265 EEKEHLIDPY
+265 
-275 LLGLWLGDGNKE
+275 
-287 CPRITVCGDEKDLCN
+287 
-302 YLSNNYNCSI
+302 
-312 SLSNGKSLNV
+312 
-322 YGYYIKG
+322 
-329 IKQFFKELNL
+329 
-339 LYNKHIPFEYLHDS
+339 
-353 KRNRLKLLAGL
+353 
-364 IDSDGY
+364 
-370 KPKRKNMLEFC
+370 FC
-381 NTNKTLID
+381 A
-389 NVIELCNSLGFK
+389 
-401 TSVRTKIP
+401 
-409 TMYGKKCS
+409 
-417 RCWTITIKGKLS
+417 
-429 NIPNVVKRKHCE
+429 
-441 DSKQDTCNNFT
+441 
-452 INYLG
+452 
-457 INTYYGFTLKGNK
+457 
-470 RFCLEDYTVVH
+470 
-481 NTEMTSGAIVK
+481 GAIVK

-506 LTFKNAVKQIWDK
+506 LTFKNAVKQIWDN
-519 VIKASEDTG
+519 VIKASEAVG
-528 LQIEKSSKNDGE
+528 LQIDKSSKNDGE

-566 SKVSLVIIDEAFHQ
+566 SKVSLVVIDEAFHQ

-616 YMEKLWSKDKTWRH
+616 YMEKLWSNDKTWRH

-639 HIPNFEKFIEEVCKA
+639 HVPDFEKFIEEVCKA
-654 KGLTKEAPFI
+654 KGLTKDAPFI

-683 NYQTYTELPASFT
+683 NYQSYTELPTSFT

-726 YIIEEKKFNKA
+726 YVIEEKKFNKA
-737 TVTEIITEVKKS
+737 TVSEIITEVKKT

>member
-145 KCFGKGTKIRLFDG
+145 KS
-159 TIKNVEDIRVGD
+159 
-171 IVLDYNG
+171 Y
-178 NPTEV
+178 
-183 SSTTSGT
+183 
-190 DKMYLVKDTSLSNN
+190 
-204 MEFVCNEPHIL
+204 
-215 TIKCSRND
+215 
-223 QTRKHNSPY
+223 
-232 KKGEIYDIPLVDF
+232 
-245 LKLPKYE
+245 
-252 QKRFS
+252 
-257 LFRASIEY
+257 
-265 EEKEHLIDPY
+265 
-275 LLGLWLGDGNKE
+275 
-287 CPRITVCGDEKDLCN
+287 
-302 YLSNNYNCSI
+302 
-312 SLSNGKSLNV
+312 
-322 YGYYIKG
+322 
-329 IKQFFKELNL
+329 
-339 LYNKHIPFEYLHDS
+339 
-353 KRNRLKLLAGL
+353 
-364 IDSDGY
+364 
-370 KPKRKNMLEFC
+370 FC
-381 NTNKTLID
+381 A
-389 NVIELCNSLGFK
+389 
-401 TSVRTKIP
+401 
-409 TMYGKKCS
+409 
-417 RCWTITIKGKLS
+417 
-429 NIPNVVKRKHCE
+429 
-441 DSKQDTCNNFT
+441 
-452 INYLG
+452 
-457 INTYYGFTLKGNK
+457 
-470 RFCLEDYTVVH
+470 
-481 NTEMTSGAIVK
+481 GAIVK

-506 LTFKNAVKQIWDK
+506 LTFKNAVKQIWDN
-519 VIKASEDTG
+519 VIKASEEVG
-528 LQIEKSSKNDGE
+528 LQIDKSSKNDGE

-566 SKVSLVIIDEAFHQ
+566 SKVSLVVIDEAFHQ

-616 YMEKLWSKDKTWRH
+616 YMEKLWSNDKTWRH

-639 HIPNFEKFIEEVCKA
+639 HIPNFEKFIEEVCEA
-654 KGLTKEAPFI
+654 KGLTKDAPFI

-683 NYQTYTELPASFT
+683 NYQTYTELPTSFT

-726 YIIEEKKFNKA
+726 YVIEEKKFNKA
-737 TVTEIITEVKKS
+737 TVSEIITEVKKS

>member
-74 PNGRPATTIAS
+74 PNGRPATTVAS

-145 KCFGKGTKIRLFDG
+145 KS
-159 TIKNVEDIRVGD
+159 
-171 IVLDYNG
+171 Y
-178 NPTEV
+178 
-183 SSTTSGT
+183 
-190 DKMYLVKDTSLSNN
+190 
-204 MEFVCNEPHIL
+204 
-215 TIKCSRND
+215 
-223 QTRKHNSPY
+223 
-232 KKGEIYDIPLVDF
+232 
-245 LKLPKYE
+245 
-252 QKRFS
+252 
-257 LFRASIEY
+257 
-265 EEKEHLIDPY
+265 
-275 LLGLWLGDGNKE
+275 
-287 CPRITVCGDEKDLCN
+287 
-302 YLSNNYNCSI
+302 
-312 SLSNGKSLNV
+312 
-322 YGYYIKG
+322 
-329 IKQFFKELNL
+329 
-339 LYNKHIPFEYLHDS
+339 
-353 KRNRLKLLAGL
+353 
-364 IDSDGY
+364 
-370 KPKRKNMLEFC
+370 FC
-381 NTNKTLID
+381 A
-389 NVIELCNSLGFK
+389 
-401 TSVRTKIP
+401 
-409 TMYGKKCS
+409 
-417 RCWTITIKGKLS
+417 
-429 NIPNVVKRKHCE
+429 
-441 DSKQDTCNNFT
+441 
-452 INYLG
+452 
-457 INTYYGFTLKGNK
+457 
-470 RFCLEDYTVVH
+470 
-481 NTEMTSGAIVK
+481 GAIVK

-506 LTFKNAVKQIWDK
+506 LTFKNAVKQIWDN
-519 VIKASEDTG
+519 VIKASEAVG
-528 LQIEKSSKNDGE
+528 LQIDKSSKNDGE

-566 SKVSLVIIDEAFHQ
+566 SKVSLVVIDEAFHQ

-616 YMEKLWSKDKTWRH
+616 YMEKLWSNDKTWRH

-639 HIPNFEKFIEEVCKA
+639 HIPNFEKFIEEVCEA
-654 KGLTKEAPFI
+654 KGLTKDAPFI

-683 NYQTYTELPASFT
+683 NYQTYTELPTSFT

-726 YIIEEKKFNKA
+726 YVIEEKKFNKA
-737 TVTEIITEVKKS
+737 TVSEIITEVKKS

>member
-145 KCFGKGTKIRLFDG
+145 KS
-159 TIKNVEDIRVGD
+159 
-171 IVLDYNG
+171 Y
-178 NPTEV
+178 
-183 SSTTSGT
+183 
-190 DKMYLVKDTSLSNN
+190 
-204 MEFVCNEPHIL
+204 
-215 TIKCSRND
+215 
-223 QTRKHNSPY
+223 
-232 KKGEIYDIPLVDF
+232 
-245 LKLPKYE
+245 
-252 QKRFS
+252 
-257 LFRASIEY
+257 
-265 EEKEHLIDPY
+265 
-275 LLGLWLGDGNKE
+275 
-287 CPRITVCGDEKDLCN
+287 
-302 YLSNNYNCSI
+302 
-312 SLSNGKSLNV
+312 
-322 YGYYIKG
+322 
-329 IKQFFKELNL
+329 
-339 LYNKHIPFEYLHDS
+339 
-353 KRNRLKLLAGL
+353 
-364 IDSDGY
+364 
-370 KPKRKNMLEFC
+370 FC
-381 NTNKTLID
+381 A
-389 NVIELCNSLGFK
+389 
-401 TSVRTKIP
+401 
-409 TMYGKKCS
+409 
-417 RCWTITIKGKLS
+417 
-429 NIPNVVKRKHCE
+429 
-441 DSKQDTCNNFT
+441 
-452 INYLG
+452 
-457 INTYYGFTLKGNK
+457 
-470 RFCLEDYTVVH
+470 
-481 NTEMTSGAIVK
+481 GAIVK

-506 LTFKNAVKQIWDK
+506 LTFKNAVKQIWDN

-528 LQIEKSSKNDGE
+528 LQIDKSSKNDGE

-616 YMEKLWSKDKTWRH
+616 YMEKLWSNDKTWRH

-639 HIPNFEKFIEEVCKA
+639 HIPNFEKFVEEVCKA
-654 KGLTKEAPFI
+654 KGLTKDAPFI

-683 NYQTYTELPASFT
+683 NYQTYTELPTSFT

-726 YIIEEKKFNKA
+726 YVIEEKKFNKA
-737 TVTEIITEVKKS
+737 TVSEIITEVKRS

-806 GKIKVN
+806 GKI
-812 ANDIYLKDEFERT
+812 
-825 LYKRDEDD
+825 
-833 DSILPEIDDD
+833 
-843 IFHPDAIMALLYAS
+843 
-857 RTIAFDMG
+857 
-865 DKWQIDGVNTGGES
+865 
-879 TNKKEGW
+879 

>member
-32 NKAIKNLVYEQ
+32 IKAIKNLVYEQ

-85 MIFTPDIL
+85 MIFTPDVL

-135 ILVCCSRRAG
+135 MLVCCSRR
-145 KCFGKGTKIRLFDG
+145 
-159 TIKNVEDIRVGD
+159 
-171 IVLDYNG
+171 
-178 NPTEV
+178 
-183 SSTTSGT
+183 S
-190 DKMYLVKDTSLSNN
+190 
-204 MEFVCNEPHIL
+204 
-215 TIKCSRND
+215 
-223 QTRKHNSPY
+223 
-232 KKGEIYDIPLVDF
+232 
-245 LKLPKYE
+245 
-252 QKRFS
+252 
-257 LFRASIEY
+257 
-265 EEKEHLIDPY
+265 
-275 LLGLWLGDGNKE
+275 
-287 CPRITVCGDEKDLCN
+287 
-302 YLSNNYNCSI
+302 
-312 SLSNGKSLNV
+312 GKS
-322 YGYYIKG
+322 
-329 IKQFFKELNL
+329 FMC
-339 LYNKHIPFEYLHDS
+339 
-353 KRNRLKLLAGL
+353 A
-364 IDSDGY
+364 
-370 KPKRKNMLEFC
+370 
-381 NTNKTLID
+381 
-389 NVIELCNSLGFK
+389 
-401 TSVRTKIP
+401 
-409 TMYGKKCS
+409 
-417 RCWTITIKGKLS
+417 
-429 NIPNVVKRKHCE
+429 
-441 DSKQDTCNNFT
+441 
-452 INYLG
+452 
-457 INTYYGFTLKGNK
+457 
-470 RFCLEDYTVVH
+470 
-481 NTEMTSGAIVK
+481 GAIVK

-506 LTFKNAVKQIWDK
+506 LTFKNAVKQIWEN
-519 VIKASEDTG
+519 VIKASEAVG
-528 LQIEKSSKNDGE
+528 LQIDKSSKNDGE

-566 SKVSLVIIDEAFHQ
+566 SKVSLVVIDEAFHQ

-616 YMEKLWSKDKTWRH
+616 YMEKLWSNDKTWRH

-639 HIPNFEKFIEEVCKA
+639 HIPDFEKFIEEVCKA
-654 KGLTKEAPFI
+654 KGLTKDAPFI

-683 NYQTYTELPASFT
+683 NYQTYTELPTSFT

-726 YIIEEKKFNKA
+726 YVIEEKKFNKA
-737 TVTEIITEVKKS
+737 TVSEIITEVKRS

-806 GKIKVN
+806 GKIKIN
-812 ANDIYLKDEFERT
+812 ANDIHLKDEFERT

>member
-145 KCFGKGTKIRLFDG
+145 KS
-159 TIKNVEDIRVGD
+159 
-171 IVLDYNG
+171 Y
-178 NPTEV
+178 
-183 SSTTSGT
+183 
-190 DKMYLVKDTSLSNN
+190 
-204 MEFVCNEPHIL
+204 
-215 TIKCSRND
+215 
-223 QTRKHNSPY
+223 
-232 KKGEIYDIPLVDF
+232 
-245 LKLPKYE
+245 
-252 QKRFS
+252 
-257 LFRASIEY
+257 
-265 EEKEHLIDPY
+265 
-275 LLGLWLGDGNKE
+275 
-287 CPRITVCGDEKDLCN
+287 
-302 YLSNNYNCSI
+302 
-312 SLSNGKSLNV
+312 
-322 YGYYIKG
+322 
-329 IKQFFKELNL
+329 
-339 LYNKHIPFEYLHDS
+339 
-353 KRNRLKLLAGL
+353 
-364 IDSDGY
+364 
-370 KPKRKNMLEFC
+370 FC
-381 NTNKTLID
+381 A
-389 NVIELCNSLGFK
+389 
-401 TSVRTKIP
+401 
-409 TMYGKKCS
+409 
-417 RCWTITIKGKLS
+417 
-429 NIPNVVKRKHCE
+429 
-441 DSKQDTCNNFT
+441 
-452 INYLG
+452 
-457 INTYYGFTLKGNK
+457 
-470 RFCLEDYTVVH
+470 
-481 NTEMTSGAIVK
+481 GAIVK

-506 LTFKNAVKQIWDK
+506 LTFKNAVKQIWDN
-519 VIKASEDTG
+519 VIKASEYTG
-528 LQIEKSSKNDGE
+528 LQIDKSSKNDGE

-566 SKVSLVIIDEAFHQ
+566 SKVSLVVIDEAFHQ

-616 YMEKLWSKDKTWRH
+616 YMEKLWSNDKTWRH

-639 HIPNFEKFIEEVCKA
+639 HIPNFEKFVEEVCKA
-654 KGLTKEAPFI
+654 KGLTKDAPFI

-683 NYQTYTELPASFT
+683 NYQTYTELPTSFT

-726 YIIEEKKFNKA
+726 YVIEEKKFNKA
-737 TVTEIITEVKKS
+737 TVSEIITEVKRS

-843 IFHPDAIMALLYAS
+843 IFHPDAIMELLYAS

>member
-49 NGDSAK
+49 NGDNAK

-145 KCFGKGTKIRLFDG
+145 KS
-159 TIKNVEDIRVGD
+159 
-171 IVLDYNG
+171 Y
-178 NPTEV
+178 
-183 SSTTSGT
+183 
-190 DKMYLVKDTSLSNN
+190 
-204 MEFVCNEPHIL
+204 
-215 TIKCSRND
+215 
-223 QTRKHNSPY
+223 
-232 KKGEIYDIPLVDF
+232 
-245 LKLPKYE
+245 
-252 QKRFS
+252 
-257 LFRASIEY
+257 
-265 EEKEHLIDPY
+265 
-275 LLGLWLGDGNKE
+275 
-287 CPRITVCGDEKDLCN
+287 
-302 YLSNNYNCSI
+302 
-312 SLSNGKSLNV
+312 
-322 YGYYIKG
+322 
-329 IKQFFKELNL
+329 
-339 LYNKHIPFEYLHDS
+339 
-353 KRNRLKLLAGL
+353 
-364 IDSDGY
+364 
-370 KPKRKNMLEFC
+370 FC
-381 NTNKTLID
+381 A
-389 NVIELCNSLGFK
+389 
-401 TSVRTKIP
+401 
-409 TMYGKKCS
+409 
-417 RCWTITIKGKLS
+417 
-429 NIPNVVKRKHCE
+429 
-441 DSKQDTCNNFT
+441 
-452 INYLG
+452 
-457 INTYYGFTLKGNK
+457 
-470 RFCLEDYTVVH
+470 
-481 NTEMTSGAIVK
+481 GAIVK

-506 LTFKNAVKQIWDK
+506 LTFKNAVKQIWDN
-519 VIKASEDTG
+519 VIKASEEVG
-528 LQIEKSSKNDGE
+528 LQIDKSSKNDGE

-566 SKVSLVIIDEAFHQ
+566 SKVSLVVIDEAFHQ

-616 YMEKLWSKDKTWRH
+616 YMEKLWSNDKTWRH

-639 HIPNFEKFIEEVCKA
+639 HIPDFEKFIEEVCKA
-654 KGLTKEAPFI
+654 KGLTKDAPFI

-683 NYQTYTELPASFT
+683 NYQTYTELPTSFT

-726 YIIEEKKFNKA
+726 YVIEEKKFNKA
-737 TVTEIITEVKKS
+737 TVSEIITEVKRS

>member
-1 MSSESNLT
+1 MNSENNLT

-49 NGDSAK
+49 NGDNAK

-74 PNGRPATTIAS
+74 PNGRPATTVAS

-145 KCFGKGTKIRLFDG
+145 KS
-159 TIKNVEDIRVGD
+159 
-171 IVLDYNG
+171 Y
-178 NPTEV
+178 
-183 SSTTSGT
+183 
-190 DKMYLVKDTSLSNN
+190 
-204 MEFVCNEPHIL
+204 
-215 TIKCSRND
+215 
-223 QTRKHNSPY
+223 
-232 KKGEIYDIPLVDF
+232 
-245 LKLPKYE
+245 
-252 QKRFS
+252 
-257 LFRASIEY
+257 
-265 EEKEHLIDPY
+265 
-275 LLGLWLGDGNKE
+275 
-287 CPRITVCGDEKDLCN
+287 
-302 YLSNNYNCSI
+302 
-312 SLSNGKSLNV
+312 
-322 YGYYIKG
+322 
-329 IKQFFKELNL
+329 
-339 LYNKHIPFEYLHDS
+339 
-353 KRNRLKLLAGL
+353 
-364 IDSDGY
+364 
-370 KPKRKNMLEFC
+370 FC
-381 NTNKTLID
+381 A
-389 NVIELCNSLGFK
+389 
-401 TSVRTKIP
+401 
-409 TMYGKKCS
+409 
-417 RCWTITIKGKLS
+417 
-429 NIPNVVKRKHCE
+429 
-441 DSKQDTCNNFT
+441 
-452 INYLG
+452 
-457 INTYYGFTLKGNK
+457 
-470 RFCLEDYTVVH
+470 
-481 NTEMTSGAIVK
+481 GAIVK

-506 LTFKNAVKQIWDK
+506 LTFKNAVKQIWDN
-519 VIKASEDTG
+519 VIKASEAVG
-528 LQIEKSSKNDGE
+528 LQIDKSSKNDGE

-566 SKVSLVIIDEAFHQ
+566 SKVSLVVIDEAFHQ

-616 YMEKLWSKDKTWRH
+616 YMEKLWSNDKTWRH

-639 HIPNFEKFIEEVCKA
+639 HVPDFEKFIEEVCKA
-654 KGLTKEAPFI
+654 KGLTKDAPFI

-683 NYQTYTELPASFT
+683 NYQSYTELPTSFT

-726 YIIEEKKFNKA
+726 YVIEEKKFNKA
-737 TVTEIITEVKKS
+737 TVSEIITEVKKS

>member
-145 KCFGKGTKIRLFDG
+145 KS
-159 TIKNVEDIRVGD
+159 
-171 IVLDYNG
+171 Y
-178 NPTEV
+178 
-183 SSTTSGT
+183 
-190 DKMYLVKDTSLSNN
+190 
-204 MEFVCNEPHIL
+204 
-215 TIKCSRND
+215 
-223 QTRKHNSPY
+223 
-232 KKGEIYDIPLVDF
+232 
-245 LKLPKYE
+245 
-252 QKRFS
+252 
-257 LFRASIEY
+257 
-265 EEKEHLIDPY
+265 
-275 LLGLWLGDGNKE
+275 
-287 CPRITVCGDEKDLCN
+287 
-302 YLSNNYNCSI
+302 
-312 SLSNGKSLNV
+312 
-322 YGYYIKG
+322 
-329 IKQFFKELNL
+329 
-339 LYNKHIPFEYLHDS
+339 
-353 KRNRLKLLAGL
+353 
-364 IDSDGY
+364 
-370 KPKRKNMLEFC
+370 FC
-381 NTNKTLID
+381 A
-389 NVIELCNSLGFK
+389 
-401 TSVRTKIP
+401 
-409 TMYGKKCS
+409 
-417 RCWTITIKGKLS
+417 
-429 NIPNVVKRKHCE
+429 
-441 DSKQDTCNNFT
+441 
-452 INYLG
+452 
-457 INTYYGFTLKGNK
+457 
-470 RFCLEDYTVVH
+470 
-481 NTEMTSGAIVK
+481 GAIVK

-506 LTFKNAVKQIWDK
+506 LTFKNAVKQIWDN
-519 VIKASEDTG
+519 VIKASEYTG
-528 LQIEKSSKNDGE
+528 LQIDKSSKNDGE

-616 YMEKLWSKDKTWRH
+616 YMEKLWSNDKTWRH

-654 KGLTKEAPFI
+654 KGLTKDAPFI

-683 NYQTYTELPASFT
+683 NYQTYTELPTSFT

-726 YIIEEKKFNKA
+726 YVIEEKKFNKA
-737 TVTEIITEVKKS
+737 TVSEIITEVKRS

-865 DKWQIDGVNTGGES
+865 DKWQIDGVNTGGDS

>member
-49 NGDSAK
+49 NGDNAK

-145 KCFGKGTKIRLFDG
+145 KS
-159 TIKNVEDIRVGD
+159 
-171 IVLDYNG
+171 Y
-178 NPTEV
+178 
-183 SSTTSGT
+183 
-190 DKMYLVKDTSLSNN
+190 
-204 MEFVCNEPHIL
+204 
-215 TIKCSRND
+215 
-223 QTRKHNSPY
+223 
-232 KKGEIYDIPLVDF
+232 
-245 LKLPKYE
+245 
-252 QKRFS
+252 
-257 LFRASIEY
+257 
-265 EEKEHLIDPY
+265 
-275 LLGLWLGDGNKE
+275 
-287 CPRITVCGDEKDLCN
+287 
-302 YLSNNYNCSI
+302 
-312 SLSNGKSLNV
+312 
-322 YGYYIKG
+322 
-329 IKQFFKELNL
+329 
-339 LYNKHIPFEYLHDS
+339 
-353 KRNRLKLLAGL
+353 
-364 IDSDGY
+364 
-370 KPKRKNMLEFC
+370 FC
-381 NTNKTLID
+381 A
-389 NVIELCNSLGFK
+389 
-401 TSVRTKIP
+401 
-409 TMYGKKCS
+409 
-417 RCWTITIKGKLS
+417 
-429 NIPNVVKRKHCE
+429 
-441 DSKQDTCNNFT
+441 
-452 INYLG
+452 
-457 INTYYGFTLKGNK
+457 
-470 RFCLEDYTVVH
+470 
-481 NTEMTSGAIVK
+481 GAIVK

-506 LTFKNAVKQIWDK
+506 LTFKNAVKQIWDN
-519 VIKASEDTG
+519 VIKASEAVG
-528 LQIEKSSKNDGE
+528 LQIDKSSKNDGE

-566 SKVSLVIIDEAFHQ
+566 SKVSLVVIDEAFHQ

-616 YMEKLWSKDKTWRH
+616 YMEKLWSNDKTWRH

-639 HIPNFEKFIEEVCKA
+639 HVPDFEKFIEEVCKA
-654 KGLTKEAPFI
+654 KGLTKDAPFI

-683 NYQTYTELPASFT
+683 NYQSYTELPTSFT

-726 YIIEEKKFNKA
+726 YVIEEKKFNKA
-737 TVTEIITEVKKS
+737 TVSEIIAEVKRS

>member
-85 MIFTPDIL
+85 MIFTPDVL

-145 KCFGKGTKIRLFDG
+145 KS
-159 TIKNVEDIRVGD
+159 
-171 IVLDYNG
+171 Y
-178 NPTEV
+178 
-183 SSTTSGT
+183 
-190 DKMYLVKDTSLSNN
+190 
-204 MEFVCNEPHIL
+204 
-215 TIKCSRND
+215 
-223 QTRKHNSPY
+223 
-232 KKGEIYDIPLVDF
+232 
-245 LKLPKYE
+245 
-252 QKRFS
+252 
-257 LFRASIEY
+257 
-265 EEKEHLIDPY
+265 
-275 LLGLWLGDGNKE
+275 
-287 CPRITVCGDEKDLCN
+287 
-302 YLSNNYNCSI
+302 
-312 SLSNGKSLNV
+312 
-322 YGYYIKG
+322 
-329 IKQFFKELNL
+329 
-339 LYNKHIPFEYLHDS
+339 
-353 KRNRLKLLAGL
+353 
-364 IDSDGY
+364 
-370 KPKRKNMLEFC
+370 FC
-381 NTNKTLID
+381 A
-389 NVIELCNSLGFK
+389 
-401 TSVRTKIP
+401 
-409 TMYGKKCS
+409 
-417 RCWTITIKGKLS
+417 
-429 NIPNVVKRKHCE
+429 
-441 DSKQDTCNNFT
+441 
-452 INYLG
+452 
-457 INTYYGFTLKGNK
+457 
-470 RFCLEDYTVVH
+470 
-481 NTEMTSGAIVK
+481 GAIVK

-506 LTFKNAVKQIWDK
+506 LTFKNAVKQIWDN
-519 VIKASEDTG
+519 VIKASEAVG
-528 LQIEKSSKNDGE
+528 LQIDKSSKNDGE

-566 SKVSLVIIDEAFHQ
+566 SKVSLVVIDEAFHQ

-616 YMEKLWSKDKTWRH
+616 YMEKLWSNDKTWRH

-639 HIPNFEKFIEEVCKA
+639 HVPDFEKFIEEVCKA
-654 KGLTKEAPFI
+654 KGLTKDAPFI

-683 NYQTYTELPASFT
+683 NYQSYTELPTSFT

-726 YIIEEKKFNKA
+726 YVIEEKKFNKA
-737 TVTEIITEVKKS
+737 TVSEIITEVKRS

>member
-145 KCFGKGTKIRLFDG
+145 KS
-159 TIKNVEDIRVGD
+159 
-171 IVLDYNG
+171 Y
-178 NPTEV
+178 
-183 SSTTSGT
+183 
-190 DKMYLVKDTSLSNN
+190 
-204 MEFVCNEPHIL
+204 
-215 TIKCSRND
+215 
-223 QTRKHNSPY
+223 
-232 KKGEIYDIPLVDF
+232 
-245 LKLPKYE
+245 
-252 QKRFS
+252 
-257 LFRASIEY
+257 
-265 EEKEHLIDPY
+265 
-275 LLGLWLGDGNKE
+275 
-287 CPRITVCGDEKDLCN
+287 
-302 YLSNNYNCSI
+302 
-312 SLSNGKSLNV
+312 
-322 YGYYIKG
+322 
-329 IKQFFKELNL
+329 
-339 LYNKHIPFEYLHDS
+339 
-353 KRNRLKLLAGL
+353 
-364 IDSDGY
+364 
-370 KPKRKNMLEFC
+370 FC
-381 NTNKTLID
+381 A
-389 NVIELCNSLGFK
+389 
-401 TSVRTKIP
+401 
-409 TMYGKKCS
+409 
-417 RCWTITIKGKLS
+417 
-429 NIPNVVKRKHCE
+429 
-441 DSKQDTCNNFT
+441 
-452 INYLG
+452 
-457 INTYYGFTLKGNK
+457 
-470 RFCLEDYTVVH
+470 
-481 NTEMTSGAIVK
+481 GAIVK

-506 LTFKNAVKQIWDK
+506 LTFKNAVKQIWDN

-528 LQIEKSSKNDGE
+528 LQIDKSSKNDGE

-607 GTPPRIPHT
+607 GTPPRITHT
-616 YMEKLWSKDKTWRH
+616 YMEKLWSNDKTWRH

-654 KGLTKEAPFI
+654 KGLTKDAPFI

-683 NYQTYTELPASFT
+683 NYQTYTELPTSFT

-726 YIIEEKKFNKA
+726 YVIEEKKFNKA
-737 TVTEIITEVKKS
+737 TVSEIITEVKRS

>member
-1 MSSESNLT
+1 MNSENNLT

-145 KCFGKGTKIRLFDG
+145 KS
-159 TIKNVEDIRVGD
+159 
-171 IVLDYNG
+171 Y
-178 NPTEV
+178 
-183 SSTTSGT
+183 
-190 DKMYLVKDTSLSNN
+190 
-204 MEFVCNEPHIL
+204 
-215 TIKCSRND
+215 
-223 QTRKHNSPY
+223 
-232 KKGEIYDIPLVDF
+232 
-245 LKLPKYE
+245 
-252 QKRFS
+252 
-257 LFRASIEY
+257 
-265 EEKEHLIDPY
+265 
-275 LLGLWLGDGNKE
+275 
-287 CPRITVCGDEKDLCN
+287 
-302 YLSNNYNCSI
+302 
-312 SLSNGKSLNV
+312 
-322 YGYYIKG
+322 
-329 IKQFFKELNL
+329 
-339 LYNKHIPFEYLHDS
+339 
-353 KRNRLKLLAGL
+353 
-364 IDSDGY
+364 
-370 KPKRKNMLEFC
+370 FC
-381 NTNKTLID
+381 A
-389 NVIELCNSLGFK
+389 
-401 TSVRTKIP
+401 
-409 TMYGKKCS
+409 
-417 RCWTITIKGKLS
+417 
-429 NIPNVVKRKHCE
+429 
-441 DSKQDTCNNFT
+441 
-452 INYLG
+452 
-457 INTYYGFTLKGNK
+457 
-470 RFCLEDYTVVH
+470 
-481 NTEMTSGAIVK
+481 GAIVK

-506 LTFKNAVKQIWDK
+506 LTFKNAVKQIWDN
-519 VIKASEDTG
+519 VIKASEAVG
-528 LQIEKSSKNDGE
+528 LQIDKSSKNDGE

-566 SKVSLVIIDEAFHQ
+566 SKVSLVVIDEAFHQ

-616 YMEKLWSKDKTWRH
+616 YMEKLWSNDKTWRH

-639 HIPNFEKFIEEVCKA
+639 HVPDFEKFIEEVCKA
-654 KGLTKEAPFI
+654 KGLTKDAPFI

-683 NYQTYTELPASFT
+683 NYQSYTELPTSFT

-726 YIIEEKKFNKA
+726 YVIEEKKFNKA
-737 TVTEIITEVKKS
+737 TVSEIIAEVKRS

>member
-49 NGDSAK
+49 NGDNAK

-74 PNGRPATTIAS
+74 PNGRSATTIAS

-145 KCFGKGTKIRLFDG
+145 KS
-159 TIKNVEDIRVGD
+159 
-171 IVLDYNG
+171 Y
-178 NPTEV
+178 
-183 SSTTSGT
+183 
-190 DKMYLVKDTSLSNN
+190 
-204 MEFVCNEPHIL
+204 
-215 TIKCSRND
+215 
-223 QTRKHNSPY
+223 
-232 KKGEIYDIPLVDF
+232 
-245 LKLPKYE
+245 
-252 QKRFS
+252 
-257 LFRASIEY
+257 
-265 EEKEHLIDPY
+265 
-275 LLGLWLGDGNKE
+275 
-287 CPRITVCGDEKDLCN
+287 
-302 YLSNNYNCSI
+302 
-312 SLSNGKSLNV
+312 
-322 YGYYIKG
+322 
-329 IKQFFKELNL
+329 
-339 LYNKHIPFEYLHDS
+339 
-353 KRNRLKLLAGL
+353 
-364 IDSDGY
+364 
-370 KPKRKNMLEFC
+370 FC
-381 NTNKTLID
+381 A
-389 NVIELCNSLGFK
+389 
-401 TSVRTKIP
+401 
-409 TMYGKKCS
+409 
-417 RCWTITIKGKLS
+417 
-429 NIPNVVKRKHCE
+429 
-441 DSKQDTCNNFT
+441 
-452 INYLG
+452 
-457 INTYYGFTLKGNK
+457 
-470 RFCLEDYTVVH
+470 
-481 NTEMTSGAIVK
+481 GAIVK

-506 LTFKNAVKQIWDK
+506 LTFKNAVKQIWDN
-519 VIKASEDTG
+519 VIKASEETG
-528 LQIEKSSKNDGE
+528 LQIDKSSKNDGE

-566 SKVSLVIIDEAFHQ
+566 SKVSLVVIDEAFHQ

-616 YMEKLWSKDKTWRH
+616 YMEKLWSNDKTWRH

-639 HIPNFEKFIEEVCKA
+639 HIPDFEKFIEEVCEA
-654 KGLTKEAPFI
+654 KGLTKDAPFI

-683 NYQTYTELPASFT
+683 NYQTYTELPTSFT

-726 YIIEEKKFNKA
+726 YVIEEKKFNKA
-737 TVTEIITEVKKS
+737 TVSEIITEVKRS

>member
-1 MSSESNLT
+1 MNSESNLT

-49 NGDSAK
+49 NGDNAK

-85 MIFTPDIL
+85 MIFTPDVL

-145 KCFGKGTKIRLFDG
+145 KSYFC
-159 TIKNVEDIRVGD
+159 
-171 IVLDYNG
+171 
-178 NPTEV
+178 
-183 SSTTSGT
+183 
-190 DKMYLVKDTSLSNN
+190 
-204 MEFVCNEPHIL
+204 
-215 TIKCSRND
+215 
-223 QTRKHNSPY
+223 
-232 KKGEIYDIPLVDF
+232 
-245 LKLPKYE
+245 
-252 QKRFS
+252 
-257 LFRASIEY
+257 
-265 EEKEHLIDPY
+265 
-275 LLGLWLGDGNKE
+275 
-287 CPRITVCGDEKDLCN
+287 
-302 YLSNNYNCSI
+302 
-312 SLSNGKSLNV
+312 
-322 YGYYIKG
+322 
-329 IKQFFKELNL
+329 
-339 LYNKHIPFEYLHDS
+339 
-353 KRNRLKLLAGL
+353 AGA
-364 IDSDGY
+364 
-370 KPKRKNMLEFC
+370 
-381 NTNKTLID
+381 
-389 NVIELCNSLGFK
+389 V
-401 TSVRTKIP
+401 
-409 TMYGKKCS
+409 
-417 RCWTITIKGKLS
+417 
-429 NIPNVVKRKHCE
+429 
-441 DSKQDTCNNFT
+441 
-452 INYLG
+452 
-457 INTYYGFTLKGNK
+457 
-470 RFCLEDYTVVH
+470 
-481 NTEMTSGAIVK
+481 VK

-506 LTFKNAVKQIWDK
+506 LTFKNAVKQIWDN
-519 VIKASEDTG
+519 VIKASEAVG
-528 LQIEKSSKNDGE
+528 LQIDKSSKNDGE

-566 SKVSLVIIDEAFHQ
+566 SKVSLVVIDEAFHQ

-616 YMEKLWSKDKTWRH
+616 YMEKLWSNDKTWRH

-639 HIPNFEKFIEEVCKA
+639 HIPDFEKFIEEVCKA
-654 KGLTKEAPFI
+654 KGLTKDAPFI

-683 NYQTYTELPASFT
+683 NYQTYTELPTSFT

-726 YIIEEKKFNKA
+726 YVIEEKKFNKA
-737 TVTEIITEVKKS
+737 TVSEIITEVKRS

>member
-49 NGDSAK
+49 NGDNAK

-74 PNGRPATTIAS
+74 PNGRPATTVAS

-145 KCFGKGTKIRLFDG
+145 KS
-159 TIKNVEDIRVGD
+159 
-171 IVLDYNG
+171 Y
-178 NPTEV
+178 
-183 SSTTSGT
+183 
-190 DKMYLVKDTSLSNN
+190 
-204 MEFVCNEPHIL
+204 
-215 TIKCSRND
+215 
-223 QTRKHNSPY
+223 
-232 KKGEIYDIPLVDF
+232 
-245 LKLPKYE
+245 
-252 QKRFS
+252 
-257 LFRASIEY
+257 
-265 EEKEHLIDPY
+265 
-275 LLGLWLGDGNKE
+275 
-287 CPRITVCGDEKDLCN
+287 
-302 YLSNNYNCSI
+302 
-312 SLSNGKSLNV
+312 
-322 YGYYIKG
+322 
-329 IKQFFKELNL
+329 
-339 LYNKHIPFEYLHDS
+339 
-353 KRNRLKLLAGL
+353 
-364 IDSDGY
+364 
-370 KPKRKNMLEFC
+370 FC
-381 NTNKTLID
+381 A
-389 NVIELCNSLGFK
+389 
-401 TSVRTKIP
+401 
-409 TMYGKKCS
+409 
-417 RCWTITIKGKLS
+417 
-429 NIPNVVKRKHCE
+429 
-441 DSKQDTCNNFT
+441 
-452 INYLG
+452 
-457 INTYYGFTLKGNK
+457 
-470 RFCLEDYTVVH
+470 
-481 NTEMTSGAIVK
+481 GAIVK

-506 LTFKNAVKQIWDK
+506 LTFKNAVKQIWDN
-519 VIKASEDTG
+519 VIKASEAVG
-528 LQIEKSSKNDGE
+528 LQIDKSSKNDGE

-566 SKVSLVIIDEAFHQ
+566 SKVSLVVIDEAFHQ

-616 YMEKLWSKDKTWRH
+616 YMEKLWSNDKTWRH

-639 HIPNFEKFIEEVCKA
+639 HVPDFEKFIEEVCKA
-654 KGLTKEAPFI
+654 KGLTKDAPFI

-683 NYQTYTELPASFT
+683 NYQSYTELPTSFT

-726 YIIEEKKFNKA
+726 YVIEEKKFNKA
-737 TVTEIITEVKKS
+737 TVSEIITEVKKS

>member
-1 MSSESNLT
+1 MNSENNLT

-74 PNGRPATTIAS
+74 PNGRPATTVAS
-85 MIFTPDIL
+85 MIFTPDVL

-145 KCFGKGTKIRLFDG
+145 KSYFC
-159 TIKNVEDIRVGD
+159 
-171 IVLDYNG
+171 
-178 NPTEV
+178 
-183 SSTTSGT
+183 
-190 DKMYLVKDTSLSNN
+190 
-204 MEFVCNEPHIL
+204 
-215 TIKCSRND
+215 
-223 QTRKHNSPY
+223 
-232 KKGEIYDIPLVDF
+232 
-245 LKLPKYE
+245 
-252 QKRFS
+252 
-257 LFRASIEY
+257 
-265 EEKEHLIDPY
+265 
-275 LLGLWLGDGNKE
+275 
-287 CPRITVCGDEKDLCN
+287 
-302 YLSNNYNCSI
+302 
-312 SLSNGKSLNV
+312 
-322 YGYYIKG
+322 
-329 IKQFFKELNL
+329 
-339 LYNKHIPFEYLHDS
+339 
-353 KRNRLKLLAGL
+353 AGA
-364 IDSDGY
+364 
-370 KPKRKNMLEFC
+370 
-381 NTNKTLID
+381 
-389 NVIELCNSLGFK
+389 V
-401 TSVRTKIP
+401 
-409 TMYGKKCS
+409 
-417 RCWTITIKGKLS
+417 
-429 NIPNVVKRKHCE
+429 
-441 DSKQDTCNNFT
+441 
-452 INYLG
+452 
-457 INTYYGFTLKGNK
+457 
-470 RFCLEDYTVVH
+470 
-481 NTEMTSGAIVK
+481 VK

-506 LTFKNAVKQIWDK
+506 LTFKNAVKQIWDN
-519 VIKASEDTG
+519 VIKASEEVG
-528 LQIEKSSKNDGE
+528 LQIDKSSKNDGE

-566 SKVSLVIIDEAFHQ
+566 SKVSLVVIDEAFHQ

-616 YMEKLWSKDKTWRH
+616 YMEKLWSNDKTWRH

-639 HIPNFEKFIEEVCKA
+639 HIPDFEKFIEEVCEA
-654 KGLTKEAPFI
+654 KGLTKDAPFI

-683 NYQTYTELPASFT
+683 NYQTYTELPTSFT

-726 YIIEEKKFNKA
+726 YVIEEKKFNKA
-737 TVTEIITEVKKS
+737 TVSEIITEVKRS

>member
-145 KCFGKGTKIRLFDG
+145 KS
-159 TIKNVEDIRVGD
+159 
-171 IVLDYNG
+171 Y
-178 NPTEV
+178 
-183 SSTTSGT
+183 
-190 DKMYLVKDTSLSNN
+190 
-204 MEFVCNEPHIL
+204 
-215 TIKCSRND
+215 
-223 QTRKHNSPY
+223 
-232 KKGEIYDIPLVDF
+232 
-245 LKLPKYE
+245 
-252 QKRFS
+252 
-257 LFRASIEY
+257 
-265 EEKEHLIDPY
+265 
-275 LLGLWLGDGNKE
+275 
-287 CPRITVCGDEKDLCN
+287 
-302 YLSNNYNCSI
+302 
-312 SLSNGKSLNV
+312 
-322 YGYYIKG
+322 
-329 IKQFFKELNL
+329 
-339 LYNKHIPFEYLHDS
+339 
-353 KRNRLKLLAGL
+353 
-364 IDSDGY
+364 
-370 KPKRKNMLEFC
+370 FC
-381 NTNKTLID
+381 A
-389 NVIELCNSLGFK
+389 
-401 TSVRTKIP
+401 
-409 TMYGKKCS
+409 
-417 RCWTITIKGKLS
+417 
-429 NIPNVVKRKHCE
+429 
-441 DSKQDTCNNFT
+441 
-452 INYLG
+452 
-457 INTYYGFTLKGNK
+457 
-470 RFCLEDYTVVH
+470 
-481 NTEMTSGAIVK
+481 GAIVK

-506 LTFKNAVKQIWDK
+506 LTFKNAVKQIWDN
-519 VIKASEDTG
+519 VIKASEETG
-528 LQIEKSSKNDGE
+528 LQIDKSSKNDGE

-566 SKVSLVIIDEAFHQ
+566 SKVSLVVIDEAFHQ

-616 YMEKLWSKDKTWRH
+616 YMEKLWSNDKTWRH

-639 HIPNFEKFIEEVCKA
+639 HIPDFEKFIEEVCKA
-654 KGLTKEAPFI
+654 KGLTKDAPFI

-726 YIIEEKKFNKA
+726 YVIEEKKFNKA
-737 TVTEIITEVKKS
+737 TVSEIITEVKRS

>member
-74 PNGRPATTIAS
+74 PNGRPATTVAS

-145 KCFGKGTKIRLFDG
+145 KS
-159 TIKNVEDIRVGD
+159 
-171 IVLDYNG
+171 Y
-178 NPTEV
+178 
-183 SSTTSGT
+183 
-190 DKMYLVKDTSLSNN
+190 
-204 MEFVCNEPHIL
+204 
-215 TIKCSRND
+215 
-223 QTRKHNSPY
+223 
-232 KKGEIYDIPLVDF
+232 
-245 LKLPKYE
+245 
-252 QKRFS
+252 
-257 LFRASIEY
+257 
-265 EEKEHLIDPY
+265 
-275 LLGLWLGDGNKE
+275 
-287 CPRITVCGDEKDLCN
+287 
-302 YLSNNYNCSI
+302 
-312 SLSNGKSLNV
+312 
-322 YGYYIKG
+322 
-329 IKQFFKELNL
+329 
-339 LYNKHIPFEYLHDS
+339 
-353 KRNRLKLLAGL
+353 
-364 IDSDGY
+364 
-370 KPKRKNMLEFC
+370 FC
-381 NTNKTLID
+381 A
-389 NVIELCNSLGFK
+389 
-401 TSVRTKIP
+401 
-409 TMYGKKCS
+409 
-417 RCWTITIKGKLS
+417 
-429 NIPNVVKRKHCE
+429 
-441 DSKQDTCNNFT
+441 
-452 INYLG
+452 
-457 INTYYGFTLKGNK
+457 
-470 RFCLEDYTVVH
+470 
-481 NTEMTSGAIVK
+481 GAIVK

-506 LTFKNAVKQIWDK
+506 LTFKNAVKQIWDN
-519 VIKASEDTG
+519 VIKASEAVG
-528 LQIEKSSKNDGE
+528 LQIDKSSKNDGE

-566 SKVSLVIIDEAFHQ
+566 SKVSLVVIDEAFHQ

-616 YMEKLWSKDKTWRH
+616 YMEKLWSNDKTWRH

-639 HIPNFEKFIEEVCKA
+639 HVPDFEKFIEEVCKA
-654 KGLTKEAPFI
+654 KGLTKDAPFI

-683 NYQTYTELPASFT
+683 NYQSYTELPTSFT

-726 YIIEEKKFNKA
+726 YVIEEKKFNKA
-737 TVTEIITEVKKS
+737 TVSEIITEVKRS
-749 YEAAKNRFGIDDI
+749 YETAKNRFGIDDI

>member
-145 KCFGKGTKIRLFDG
+145 KSYFC
-159 TIKNVEDIRVGD
+159 
-171 IVLDYNG
+171 
-178 NPTEV
+178 
-183 SSTTSGT
+183 
-190 DKMYLVKDTSLSNN
+190 
-204 MEFVCNEPHIL
+204 
-215 TIKCSRND
+215 
-223 QTRKHNSPY
+223 
-232 KKGEIYDIPLVDF
+232 
-245 LKLPKYE
+245 
-252 QKRFS
+252 
-257 LFRASIEY
+257 
-265 EEKEHLIDPY
+265 
-275 LLGLWLGDGNKE
+275 
-287 CPRITVCGDEKDLCN
+287 
-302 YLSNNYNCSI
+302 
-312 SLSNGKSLNV
+312 
-322 YGYYIKG
+322 
-329 IKQFFKELNL
+329 
-339 LYNKHIPFEYLHDS
+339 
-353 KRNRLKLLAGL
+353 AGA
-364 IDSDGY
+364 
-370 KPKRKNMLEFC
+370 
-381 NTNKTLID
+381 
-389 NVIELCNSLGFK
+389 V
-401 TSVRTKIP
+401 
-409 TMYGKKCS
+409 
-417 RCWTITIKGKLS
+417 
-429 NIPNVVKRKHCE
+429 
-441 DSKQDTCNNFT
+441 
-452 INYLG
+452 
-457 INTYYGFTLKGNK
+457 
-470 RFCLEDYTVVH
+470 
-481 NTEMTSGAIVK
+481 VK

-506 LTFKNAVKQIWDK
+506 LTFKNAVKQIWDN
-519 VIKASEDTG
+519 VIKASEAVG
-528 LQIEKSSKNDGE
+528 LQIDKSSKNDGE

-566 SKVSLVIIDEAFHQ
+566 SKVSLVVIDEAFHQ

-616 YMEKLWSKDKTWRH
+616 YMEKLWSNDKTWRH

-639 HIPNFEKFIEEVCKA
+639 HIPDFEKFIEEVCKA
-654 KGLTKEAPFI
+654 KGLTKDAPFI

-683 NYQTYTELPASFT
+683 NYQTYTELPTSFT

-726 YIIEEKKFNKA
+726 YVIEEKKFNKA
-737 TVTEIITEVKKS
+737 TVSEIITEVKRS
-749 YEAAKNRFGIDDI
+749 YETAKNRFGIDDI

>member
-135 ILVCCSRRAG
+135 ILVCSSRRAG
-145 KCFGKGTKIRLFDG
+145 KSYFC
-159 TIKNVEDIRVGD
+159 
-171 IVLDYNG
+171 
-178 NPTEV
+178 
-183 SSTTSGT
+183 
-190 DKMYLVKDTSLSNN
+190 
-204 MEFVCNEPHIL
+204 
-215 TIKCSRND
+215 
-223 QTRKHNSPY
+223 
-232 KKGEIYDIPLVDF
+232 
-245 LKLPKYE
+245 
-252 QKRFS
+252 
-257 LFRASIEY
+257 
-265 EEKEHLIDPY
+265 
-275 LLGLWLGDGNKE
+275 
-287 CPRITVCGDEKDLCN
+287 
-302 YLSNNYNCSI
+302 
-312 SLSNGKSLNV
+312 
-322 YGYYIKG
+322 
-329 IKQFFKELNL
+329 
-339 LYNKHIPFEYLHDS
+339 
-353 KRNRLKLLAGL
+353 AGA
-364 IDSDGY
+364 
-370 KPKRKNMLEFC
+370 
-381 NTNKTLID
+381 
-389 NVIELCNSLGFK
+389 V
-401 TSVRTKIP
+401 
-409 TMYGKKCS
+409 
-417 RCWTITIKGKLS
+417 
-429 NIPNVVKRKHCE
+429 
-441 DSKQDTCNNFT
+441 
-452 INYLG
+452 
-457 INTYYGFTLKGNK
+457 
-470 RFCLEDYTVVH
+470 
-481 NTEMTSGAIVK
+481 VK

-506 LTFKNAVKQIWDK
+506 LTFKNAVKQIWDN
-519 VIKASEDTG
+519 VIKASEAVG
-528 LQIEKSSKNDGE
+528 LQIDKSSKNDGE

-566 SKVSLVIIDEAFHQ
+566 SKVSLVVIDEAFHQ

-616 YMEKLWSKDKTWRH
+616 YMEKLWSNDKTWRH

-639 HIPNFEKFIEEVCKA
+639 HIPDFEKFIEEVCKA
-654 KGLTKEAPFI
+654 KGLTKDAPFI

-683 NYQTYTELPASFT
+683 NYQSYTELPTSFT

-726 YIIEEKKFNKA
+726 YVIEEKKFNKA
-737 TVTEIITEVKKS
+737 TVSEIITEVKRS